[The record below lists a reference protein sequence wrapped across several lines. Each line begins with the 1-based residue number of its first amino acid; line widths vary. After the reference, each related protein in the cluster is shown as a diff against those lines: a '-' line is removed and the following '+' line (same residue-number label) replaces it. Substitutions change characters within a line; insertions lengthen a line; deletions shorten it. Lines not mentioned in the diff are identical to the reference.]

1 MSLCT
6 KQRNLLFQH
15 FFPKPEVSLGYPMYP
30 GWEYQNYSGPG
41 YPWYPNHSGFEIQ
54 PPPYLQLLQTVNNR
68 LVVVV

>member
-1 MSLCT
+1 
-6 KQRNLLFQH
+6 
-15 FFPKPEVSLGYPMYP
+15 MYP